1 MENYRVSDL
10 IAEFLE
16 NNNIRHVF
24 GIVGAGDAHI
34 FDAILRR
41 GFTEIVCVHH
51 EQAAVMAMGAYY
63 RTNGELTASIV
74 TTGAGTTNTI
84 TGLVSCWMDSIPGII
99 ICGNEKSIYCNP
111 TTNPLRIWGIQ
122 GFDSIAM
129 VEKVTKYAKRVTDP
143 LQINLE
149 LDKAKHIALEGRKG
163 PTWLEIPM
171 DIQGMTVD
179 KKKQS
184 IFQAEEKNYFQ
195 AVKDID
201 SLEKAV
207 DKTLEQFQSAKRP
220 VLWLGHGIRLA
231 DALEYI
237 EPLLDALK
245 CPTLLTWQGLDM
257 IDSDNPYVFGRA
269 GVYGQRYSNLVLQNA
284 DFVMSIGTRMAIP
297 QIGYD
302 LTELAR
308 DATIICVD
316 IDKNE
321 VEKHQSR
328 LLHGI
333 CADAKDFLELFL
345 KKVATKEIPVYQN
358 WMNQCLKY
366 KQRFPIIGPEHK
378 DVDGYINSY
387 PLMEMISNL
396 VPDDEVIVTDMG
408 TALLSGFQVLKIN
421 GNKRLFTSTGLG
433 EMGYGLP
440 AAIGASFALDKGSV
454 LCLNCDGG
462 MMMNIQE
469 LQTIAHHKLPIK
481 VLIFNNDGY
490 LMIKNTQKGLFEG
503 RYSGTDKSSGVSC
516 PDFSK
521 IASAFEFD
529 MHAIRTWEDAEKVL
543 PIFLNSPGPSF
554 CEVFMHPEQVCVPK
568 LGIALTAEG
577 EIVSPPLEDL
587 SPLLDR
593 KVLANNMIIGIHPK
607 SEKL

>member
-129 VEKVTKYAKRVTDP
+129 VERVTKYAKRVTDP

-179 KKKQS
+179 KKRQS

-237 EPLLDALK
+237 EPLLDVLK

-321 VEKHQSR
+321 VEKHLSR

-345 KKVATKEIPVYQN
+345 KKVATIEIPVYQN
-358 WMNQCLKY
+358 WINQCLKY